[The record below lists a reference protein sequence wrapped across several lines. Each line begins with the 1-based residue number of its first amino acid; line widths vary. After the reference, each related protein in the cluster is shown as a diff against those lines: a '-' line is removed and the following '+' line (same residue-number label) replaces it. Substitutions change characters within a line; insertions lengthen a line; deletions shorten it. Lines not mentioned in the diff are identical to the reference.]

1 MTDLARTTW
10 THSDATLN
18 ARASA
23 GLDKLAAASWGNS
36 QTDVNQWLALTAL
49 RALLCSYLLGS
60 VTTTTDESGVV
71 TYQAAFDLNDTTQPI
86 ERRRA
91 ACAVLAPIRAYG
103 SLSYAGEIATQAND
117 VGALIPVGIIAGA
130 AIRIAIIAGG
140 SALIGYA
147 IHQSSQIVNGIF
159 NRKADAEILEKK
171 DALVLSAVA
180 QHVAAEQQAGKALP
194 LSTATKAVID
204 SANEASK
211 QVLAKSDPQ
220 VGSGLSAISSGFPIW
235 VPWVG
240 GAAAGAALL
249 GLAIAAVRKVR

>member
-1 MTDLARTTW
+1 MNDLAQTTW
-10 THSDATLN
+10 NHSDAQLN

-23 GLDKLAAASWGNS
+23 GLDKLAANNWGTS

-49 RALLCSYLLGS
+49 RGLLCSYLIGS
-60 VTTTTDESGVV
+60 VTTTTDPSGVV
-71 TYQAAFDLNDTTQPI
+71 TYQAAFDLNDTTQPL

-91 ACAVLAPIRAYG
+91 ACAVLVPIRAYG
-103 SLSYAGEIATQAND
+103 SLSYAGQIATQAND

-147 IHQSSQIVNGIF
+147 IHQASQIVSGIF
-159 NRKADAEILEKK
+159 NRKADADILEKK

-220 VGSGLSAISSGFPIW
+220 VSSGLSTVSSWLPNW

-249 GLAIAAVRKVR
+249 GLIFAAVRKVT